1 MKKSLKEYRK
11 INGLS
16 QDELSKLSGISIRT
30 IQRIEK
36 NASSASPYILKSLC
50 KIFKID
56 ITDLEIEKENRE
68 FKEDNIKT
76 IKQMNFISLFVLFI
90 PLSNLVFPSI
100 VYLKNKKEQN
110 TNALKILNFQILWTL
125 ITIILLLLSAHFEIL
140 KSGRFPIKV
149 YFICAF
155 INIYFIIE
163 TSIRLNKS
171 KEILKFVPHIL

>member
-1 MKKSLKEYRK
+1 MKNTIKEYRK

-16 QDELSKLSGISIRT
+16 QDDLSKLSKISIRT

-36 NASSASPYILKSLC
+36 DASSASPYVLKSLS
-50 KIFKID
+50 KTLKID
-56 ITDLEIEKENRE
+56 ISDLVIETQNKE
-68 FKEDNIKT
+68 FGEDYIKT
-76 IKQMNFISLFVLFI
+76 IKQMNFIALCVIFI
-90 PLSNLVFPSI
+90 PLSNLILPAI
-100 VYLKNKKEQN
+100 IYWNKKMKQSN
-110 TNALKILNFQILWTL
+110 DALKILNFQILWTL

-149 YFICAF
+149 YFICAL